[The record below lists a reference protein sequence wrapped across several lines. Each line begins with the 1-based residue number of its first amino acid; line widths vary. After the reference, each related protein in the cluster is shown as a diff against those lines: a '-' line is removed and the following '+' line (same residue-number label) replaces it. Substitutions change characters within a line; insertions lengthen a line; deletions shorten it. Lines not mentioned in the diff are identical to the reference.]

1 MLIKFIKNGK
11 DLISLKEVNMKDREL
26 HLLGHTLLRV
36 TLGLMFAIAGF
47 NKVMGIDGVTGMLSG
62 LGFPVPLFFAW
73 ILALS
78 ELVFGALIFLGFQT
92 RYTTWPLAFVLLV
105 AEILVVIPNSGIAS
119 SNSFL
124 HLIAVAGLVTIALTG
139 PGKWVVTKQ

>member
-47 NKVMGIDGVTGMLSG
+47 NKVTGIEGVTGMLSG
-62 LGFPVPLFFAW
+62 LGFPVPLLFAW

-78 ELVFGALIFLGFQT
+78 ELVFGAIIFLGFQT
-92 RYTTWPLAFVLLV
+92 RYTTWFLPFVFWVPKLFV
-105 AEILVVIPNSGIAS
+105 VNQNKEIKTTKSTKAKGHVVY
-119 SNSFL
+119 L
-124 HLIAVAGLVTIALTG
+124 
-139 PGKWVVTKQ
+139 